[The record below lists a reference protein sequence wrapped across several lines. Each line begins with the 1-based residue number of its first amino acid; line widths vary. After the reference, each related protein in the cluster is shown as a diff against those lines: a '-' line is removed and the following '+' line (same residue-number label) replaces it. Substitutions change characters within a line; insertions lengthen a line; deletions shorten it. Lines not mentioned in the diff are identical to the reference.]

1 MGAKSRRKGA
11 GGEREFAALANEH
24 GFPHAKRTAPMQA
37 GGYADEFGDV
47 SGLDLLYVECK
58 RYRRTPVSRFA
69 REVLSVPRPGFVS
82 VLAWRDDGEPW
93 RVTLDAADFLTLHR
107 EFLNLR
113 LEAVGLRAK
122 LARDERSE
130 GGAA

>member
-11 GGEREFAALANEH
+11 GGEREFAALANER
-24 GFPHAKRTAPMQA
+24 GFSDAKRTAPMQA

-47 SGLDLLYVECK
+47 SGVPLLYLECK
-58 RYRRTPVSRFA
+58 RYKRTPVNRFS
-69 REVLSVPRPGFVS
+69 REVLRERPGLVS

-107 EFLNLR
+107 ELLDLRAAVLR
-113 LEAVGLRAK
+113 LQTQ
-122 LARDERSE
+122 
-130 GGAA
+130 GAA